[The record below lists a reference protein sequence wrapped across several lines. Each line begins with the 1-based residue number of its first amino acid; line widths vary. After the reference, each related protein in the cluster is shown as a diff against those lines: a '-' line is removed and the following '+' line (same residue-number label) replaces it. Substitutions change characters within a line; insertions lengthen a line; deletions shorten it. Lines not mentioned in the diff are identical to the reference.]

1 MNTGSLTVILAMI
14 KSLLPY
20 NGVSMAISSNLGFPR
35 IGQQRELKKA
45 LESFWAGKISEQE
58 LLNTARVIRL
68 ENWTLQKELGIQH
81 IPSNDFSLYDHVLD
95 TILMLGAIPPR
106 FQNQP
111 DQINLETY
119 FAMARGSERGIYRG
133 IPALE
138 MTKWLNTN
146 YHYLV
151 AEITP
156 ETKFQINCN
165 KLMGDFKEA
174 LTLNILTKPVL
185 LGPVSFLLLS
195 KSPLDGFSPLEK
207 INELVPAYLQILEN
221 LIISGVEWVQMDEP
235 CLVQD
240 LDEKTR
246 EVFIQVYSK
255 IGRASQRPKIL
266 LADYFFPLGKNLEL
280 TLSLPIEAVHLDL
293 ISGAIQLESALKI
306 ISKDKILSLGIVD
319 GRNVWKTDFQKAF
332 EVIEKAIKELSAEQI
347 ILSPSCSLLH
357 VPQDLE
363 QEKRMNSE
371 VKSWLAF
378 GKQKLEEVVLL
389 TALVNQHVKKNPYLE
404 MSRLIVQNKQSSSL
418 VHNRFIKE
426 KISQVIPKMKNRK
439 SDFSTRRKKQQN
451 KYQLPL
457 LPITSIGSF
466 PQTDIVRVAR
476 KRYINGEINEIEY
489 EDFIKK
495 EIIHTIN
502 FQEEIGMDVLVHGEF
517 ERNDMVQYFAE
528 QLEGFAFTE
537 NGWVQSFGS
546 RYVRPPII
554 YGDISRPKP
563 MTVEWAKLAQAQS
576 KKPVKGML
584 TGPITMLNWS
594 FVRNDQS
601 RSETCRQI
609 ALAIREEVNDLEAA
623 GIGIIQIDE
632 PALREGLPLQKE
644 NWQNYLNWA
653 VECFRLSTG
662 GVQDETQIHTHMCY
676 SEFNDIIQSIAAL
689 DADVISIEAT
699 RSHMELLKAFLFFHY
714 PNDIG
719 PGVYDIHSP
728 HIPDQEKIFH
738 LLKEA
743 LQVLPANQL
752 WVNPDCGLKT
762 RRWEE
767 IEPALKAMVAA
778 TKQLRQEIVNL

>member
-1 MNTGSLTVILAMI
+1 MI
-14 KSLLPY
+14 KSLLPG
-20 NGVSMAISSNLGFPR
+20 NGGLMAVSSNLGFPR
-35 IGQQRELKKA
+35 IGRQREIKKA
-45 LESFWAGKISEQE
+45 LEGFWAGNFSEQE
-58 LLNTARVIRL
+58 LLETAQMIRK
-68 ENWTLQKELGIQH
+68 ENWILQKELGINH

-106 FQNQP
+106 FLNSPEQES
-111 DQINLETY
+111 LELY
-119 FAMARGSERGIYRG
+119 FAMARSSERGKYRG

-138 MTKWLNTN
+138 MTKWFNTN

-156 ETKFQINCN
+156 DTKFQLNCS
-165 KLMGDFKEA
+165 KLLEDFNEA
-174 LTLNILTKPVL
+174 IALNILTRPVL

-195 KSPLDGFSPLEK
+195 KSPIDGFRPLEK
-207 INELVPAYLQILEN
+207 IDDLVPAYLQILET
-221 LIISGVEWVQMDEP
+221 LTISGAEWVQMDEP

-240 LDEKTR
+240 LDAKTR
-246 EVFIQVYSK
+246 EVFLQVYSK
-255 IGRASQRPKIL
+255 IGNTTHRPKIL
-266 LADYFFPLGKNLEL
+266 LANYFAPLGKNLEM
-280 TLSLPIEAVHLDL
+280 TISLPVEAVHLDL
-293 ISGAIQLESALKI
+293 IAGESQFESVLKI
-306 ISKDKILSLGIVD
+306 INKEKILSLGIVD

-332 EVIEKAIKELSAEQI
+332 NFIEKAIKELSTEQI
-347 ILSPSCSLLH
+347 MLAPSCSLLH

-363 QEKRMNSE
+363 QEKRLNSE
-371 VKSWLAF
+371 VKNWLAF
-378 GKQKLEEVVLL
+378 GKQKLEEVALL
-389 TALVNQHVKKNPYLE
+389 TALANQQVEKYSFLE
-404 MSRLIVQNKQSSSL
+404 KSRSIVENKHSSML
-418 VHNRFIKE
+418 VHNQLIND
-426 KISQVIPKMKNRK
+426 KISQIIPEMKNRK
-439 SDFSTRRKKQQN
+439 NDFPTRRKKQED
-451 KYQLPL
+451 KYHLPI

-466 PQTDIVRVAR
+466 PQTNTVRRAR
-476 KRYINGEINEIEY
+476 KQFINGEIDEMEY

-495 EIIHTIN
+495 EIIQTIN

-546 RYVRPPII
+546 RYIRPPII
-554 YGDISRPKP
+554 YGDISRSKP
-563 MTVEWAKLAQAQS
+563 MTLKWAKFAQAQS

-584 TGPITMLNWS
+584 TGPVTILNWS
-594 FVRNDQS
+594 FVRDDQP
-601 RSETCRQI
+601 RSATCRQI

-644 NWQNYLNWA
+644 LWQNYLDWA
-653 VECFRLSTG
+653 VECFKLSTSG
-662 GVQDETQIHTHMCY
+662 IKDETQIHTHMCY

-689 DADVISIEAT
+689 DADVISIEAA
-699 RSHMELLKAFLFFHY
+699 RSHMELLKAFLVFHY

-728 HIPDQEKIFH
+728 HVPDQKEIYQ

-743 LQVLPANQL
+743 LEVLPASQL

-767 IEPALKAMVAA
+767 IKPALKSMVAA
-778 TKQLRQEIVNL
+778 TKQLRQEILN

>member
-1 MNTGSLTVILAMI
+1 
-14 KSLLPY
+14 
-20 NGVSMAISSNLGFPR
+20 MAISSNLGFPR
-35 IGQQRELKKA
+35 IGRQRELKKA
-45 LESFWAGKISEQE
+45 LENFWAGKISEKK
-58 LLNTARVIRL
+58 LLDTARTIRL
-68 ENWTLQKELGIQH
+68 ENWTLQKDLGIRH

-95 TILMLGAIPPR
+95 TIFMIGALPPR
-106 FQNQP
+106 FQIQS

-119 FAMARGSERGIYRG
+119 FAMARGSEKGIYRS

-138 MTKWLNTN
+138 MTKWFNTN

-165 KLMGDFKEA
+165 KLIGEFDEA
-174 LTLNILTKPVL
+174 LAVNILTRPVL

-195 KSPLDGFSPLEK
+195 KSPQDGFCPLEK
-207 INELVPAYLQILEN
+207 IDELVIAYLQILEK
-221 LIISGVEWVQMDEP
+221 LLISGAEWVQIDEP

-246 EVFIQVYSK
+246 KVINKVYTK
-255 IGRASQRPKIL
+255 IGETSQRPKIL
-266 LADYFFPLGKNLEL
+266 IADYFATLGKNLEL

-293 ISGAIQLESALKI
+293 IAGANQLEPSLKYV
-306 ISKDKILSLGIVD
+306 SKDKMLSLGIVD
-319 GRNVWKTDFQKAF
+319 GRNIWKTDFQKAF
-332 EVIEKAIKELSAEQI
+332 EIIEKASRCLSPEQI
-347 ILSPSCSLLH
+347 MISPSCSLLH
-357 VPQDLE
+357 VPQDLD
-363 QEKRMNSE
+363 QEKRLNPDI
-371 VKSWLAF
+371 KNWLAF

-389 TALVNQHVKKNPYLE
+389 TSITNRHVKKDDYLE
-404 MSRLIVQNKQSSSL
+404 KSELIVQNRQSSSL
-418 VHNRFIKE
+418 IHNPLIKE
-426 KISQVIPKMKNRK
+426 KIAGINPKMKVRK
-439 SDFSTRRKKQQN
+439 NDFSIRRKEQKN
-451 KYQLPL
+451 KYKLPL
-457 LPITSIGSF
+457 LPTTTIGSF
-466 PQTDIVRVAR
+466 PQTNAVRIAR
-476 KRYINGEINEIEY
+476 KQYNNNEINKIEY
-489 EDFIKK
+489 DEFIKN
-495 EIIHTIN
+495 EIIHTLN
-502 FQEEIGMDVLVHGEF
+502 FQQEIGLDVLVHGEF

-563 MTVEWAKLAQAQS
+563 MAVEWAKFAQAQT

-584 TGPITMLNWS
+584 TGPITILNWS
-594 FVRNDQS
+594 YVRNDQPH
-601 RSETCRQI
+601 SETCRQI

-632 PALREGLPLQKE
+632 PALREGLPLQRE
-644 NWQNYLNWA
+644 DWQNYLDWA
-653 VECFRLSTG
+653 VECFRLCTS

-676 SEFNDIIQSIAAL
+676 SEFNDIIQFIAAL
-689 DADVISIEAT
+689 DADVISIEAA
-699 RSHMELLKAFLFFHY
+699 RSHMELLKAFSNFNY

-728 HIPDQEKIFH
+728 HIPDQEEIYL
-738 LLKEA
+738 LLKKA

-762 RRWEE
+762 RQWEE
-767 IEPALKAMVAA
+767 IEPALKAMVAS
-778 TKQLRQEIVNL
+778 TKRLRQEITNP

>member
-1 MNTGSLTVILAMI
+1 
-14 KSLLPY
+14 
-20 NGVSMAISSNLGFPR
+20 MAISSNLGFPR
-35 IGQQRELKKA
+35 IGRQRELKKA
-45 LESFWAGKISEQE
+45 LESFWAGKYTEKE
-58 LLNTARVIRL
+58 LLDTARTIRL
-68 ENWTLQKELGIQH
+68 ENWTLQKALGIQQ

-106 FQNQP
+106 FQNQS

-119 FAMARGSERGIYRG
+119 FALARGSERGIYRS

-138 MTKWLNTN
+138 MTKWFNTN

-156 ETKFQINCN
+156 ETKFKINCD
-165 KLMGDFKEA
+165 KLMGEFNDA
-174 LTLNILTKPVL
+174 LALNILTRPVL

-207 INELVPAYLQILEN
+207 IDELVTAYLQILEK
-221 LIISGVEWVQMDEP
+221 LMTSGAEWVQMDEP

-246 EVFIQVYSK
+246 EVINQVYSK
-255 IGRASQRPKIL
+255 IGKTSQRPKIL
-266 LADYFFPLGKNLEL
+266 IADYFATLGKNLEL
-280 TLSLPIEAVHLDL
+280 TLALPIEAVHLDL
-293 ISGAIQLESALKI
+293 ISGADQLESALKNI
-306 ISKDKILSLGIVD
+306 RKDRMLSLGIVD
-319 GRNVWKTDFQKAF
+319 GRNIWKTDFQKAF
-332 EVIEKAIKELSAEQI
+332 EMIEKATRVLSAEQI
-347 ILSPSCSLLH
+347 MLSPSCSLLH
-357 VPQDLE
+357 VPQDLD
-363 QEKRMNSE
+363 QEKRMDPD
-371 VKSWLAF
+371 VKNWLAF

-389 TALVNQHVKKNPYLE
+389 TSMTNQHVKKDSYLE
-404 MSRLIVQNKQSSSL
+404 MSKSIVQNRQSSSL
-418 VHNRFIKE
+418 IHNPLIKE
-426 KISQVIPKMKNRK
+426 KIAEINPEMKIRK
-439 SDFSTRRKKQQN
+439 NNFSIRRKKQKN

-457 LPITSIGSF
+457 LPTTSIGSF
-466 PQTDIVRVAR
+466 PQTDAVRIAR
-476 KRYINGEINEIEY
+476 KRYNNDEINEIEY
-489 EDFIKK
+489 EEFIKK

-502 FQEEIGMDVLVHGEF
+502 FQQEIGLDVLVHGEF

-528 QLEGFAFTE
+528 QLQGFAFTE

-563 MTVEWAKLAQAQS
+563 MTVEWAKFAQAQT

-584 TGPITMLNWS
+584 TGPTTILNWS
-594 FVRNDQS
+594 YVRNDQP

-609 ALAIREEVNDLEAA
+609 ALTIREEVNDLEAA

-632 PALREGLPLQKE
+632 PALREGLPLQRE
-644 NWQNYLNWA
+644 DWQNYLDWA
-653 VECFRLSTG
+653 VECFRLCTG

-689 DADVISIEAT
+689 DADVISIEAA
-699 RSHMELLKAFLFFHY
+699 RSHMELLKAFSNFHY

-728 HIPDQEKIFH
+728 HIPDQEEIYH
-738 LLKEA
+738 LLIEA
-743 LQVLPANQL
+743 LQVLPAKQL

-767 IEPALKAMVAA
+767 IEPALKAMVTA
-778 TKQLRQEIVNL
+778 TKRLRQEIANLRI